1 MPKSLLS
8 LTLVLFLALFLAGPA
23 WSQEIESGSVSGEP
37 PDSEVAETASEA
49 ADPEESTDPEQSP
62 EADEI
67 DDADLDEQTYEE
79 DEDDFIP
86 SEEIP
91 VDQPIPFPSNI

>member
-23 WSQEIESGSVSGEP
+23 WAQETESGSVSGEP
-37 PDSEVAETASEA
+37 PESEVAAIGGEAAEPDETAEQ
-49 ADPEESTDPEQSP
+49 EQSE

-79 DEDDFIP
+79 DEDDFVP

>member
-1 MPKSLLS
+1 MPKSLIIL
-8 LTLVLFLALFLAGPA
+8 LLALFFYGAA
-23 WSQEIESGSVSGEP
+23 WPQESESGS
-37 PDSEVAETASEA
+37 EVAPPGNETDAPAATAAAQTDEA
-49 ADPEESTDPEQSP
+49 EEIE

-67 DDADLDEQTYEE
+67 DDSDLDEQTYEE

-91 VDQPIPFPSNI
+91 ADQPIPFPSNI

>member
-1 MPKSLLS
+1 MQK
-8 LTLVLFLALFLAGPA
+8 TLITMLLALFLAGPA
-23 WSQEIESGSVSGEP
+23 WPQETGSVSGE
-37 PDSEVAETASEA
+37 PDSEVAETGSEA
-49 ADPEESTDPEQSP
+49 AEPEESTDPEQSAD
-62 EADEI
+62 ADEI

-79 DEDDFIP
+79 DEDDFVP